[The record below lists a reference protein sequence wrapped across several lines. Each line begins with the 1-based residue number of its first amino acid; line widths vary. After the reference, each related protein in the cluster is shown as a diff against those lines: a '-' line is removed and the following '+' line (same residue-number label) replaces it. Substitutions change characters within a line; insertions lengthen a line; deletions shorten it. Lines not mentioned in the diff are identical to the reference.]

1 MNPRPDIAAP
11 IEQRIYPT
19 LVTQI
24 YTRSTIGIVATVV
37 NAAVFVAVL
46 WGQVRHTK
54 FLTWLALLLTVSFVR
69 VLLNRKFLQALAS
82 QADLRPW
89 GRLLIAG
96 LGIPGLLWGATAV
109 FLFPFH
115 SVAHQV
121 FIAFVLAG
129 MVAGA
134 VGVFSPLLP
143 VFLSFSIPALVP
155 ITVRFFMIGDTLH
168 MGMGAMTTLF
178 GVLTYTTARRI
189 NGSNREL
196 IALKETFADR
206 LEERTAELEATNE
219 HLRHEIEERSQVEQA
234 LADSERRLTDI
245 IDFLPDPTWVIDMQ
259 GRVIAWNRALERITG
274 IGKQAMI
281 GKGDHAYAVPFYGER
296 RPMLIDLA
304 LKRDDHWEKSYLHLE
319 ANNGVL
325 IASESF
331 HPAMGRGGR
340 YYASTASRLYDA
352 QGHVVGAIESTR
364 DISAAKRSAQERERL
379 IADLQDAVR
388 KVRTLTG
395 LLPICSSCK
404 KIRDDKGYWNQIESY
419 IRAHSNA
426 EFSHSIC
433 PECSRKL
440 YPELADPP
448 KES

>member
-1 MNPRPDIAAP
+1 MNPRQDIAVP
-11 IEQRIYPT
+11 LEQRIYSI

-46 WGQVRHTK
+46 WGQVRHAK
-54 FLTWLALLLTVSFVR
+54 LLAWLALLLTVSLVR
-69 VLLNRKFLQALAS
+69 VLLNRKFLRALES
-82 QADLRPW
+82 GMDPRPW
-89 GRLLIAG
+89 GRLLIVG

-143 VFLSFSIPALVP
+143 VFLAFSIPALVP
-155 ITVRFFMIGDTLH
+155 VTVRFFMIGDTLH

-178 GVLTYTTARRI
+178 GILTYTTARRI
-189 NGSNREL
+189 NASNREL
-196 IALKETFADR
+196 IALKETFADQ

-274 IGKQAMI
+274 IEKQAMI
-281 GKGDHAYAVPFYGER
+281 GKSDHAYAVPFYGER

-304 LKRDDHWEKSYLHLE
+304 LKRDDHWEKSYLSLE
-319 ANNGVL
+319 TNNGVL

-331 HPAMGRGGR
+331 HPAMGRKGR

-364 DISAAKRSAQERERL
+364 DITAAKRAAQERERL
-379 IADLQDAVR
+379 IADLQEAVR

-419 IRAHSNA
+419 IRAHSDA
-426 EFSHSIC
+426 EFSHGIC

-440 YPELADPP
+440 YPELVDPRN
-448 KES
+448 ER